1 MASVVDEHNQQILR
15 QFTQQAEPF
24 SKASSH
30 FKQDTLRTFTDTVGV
45 SPEDEALD
53 IACGPGIITCAV
65 ASIAHRA
72 TGMDLVP
79 AMLDEARKRQEEQE
93 LRNIEWK
100 LGDVSNLPFDDASF
114 SLVVTR
120 YSFHHLLDP
129 KSALREMVRVCRP
142 GGRVAVADV
151 TPEAGKTAAYDRL
164 EQHRDPS
171 HTHAL
176 SFEELQSLASD
187 LPLEEIASVGYRLEA
202 EVEMLLG
209 GSFPPP
215 GGAEIFRQLV
225 ANDVGVNA
233 LSIEAYR
240 QGNEIHFSFPT
251 SILVWVKK

>member
-1 MASVVDEHNQQILR
+1 MASVVDDHNQQILR

-24 SKASSH
+24 SKAPSH
-30 FKQDTLRTFTDTVGV
+30 FKQDTLRIFTDAVAVT
-45 SPEDEALD
+45 PEDEALD

-65 ASIAHRA
+65 ASMAHKA

-79 AMLDEARKRQEEQE
+79 AMLDEARKRQEEQG
-93 LRNIEWK
+93 LKNIEWK
-100 LGDVSNLPFDDASF
+100 LGDVSDLPFAGASF

-164 EQHRDPS
+164 EQQRDPS

-176 SFEELQSLASD
+176 SFEELQTLAND

-202 EVEMLLG
+202 DVETLLSS
-209 GSFPPP
+209 SFPPS
-215 GGAEIFRQLV
+215 GGAEAFRQLV
-225 ANDVGVNA
+225 TDDIGVDA

-240 QGNEIHFSFPT
+240 QNGDIRFSFPT
-251 SILVWVKK
+251 SILVWLKK